1 MLLLFFSLASRLTAL
16 LFLSLSL
23 YLSRIIIIIDF
34 ESDHSNEIYNKKSH
48 LKRGLTLNLNEL
60 EYKKNSK
67 KRFKI

>member
-1 MLLLFFSLASRLTAL
+1 MLLFFFYLASRLTAL